1 MAEDKLDK
9 ELEELSDS
17 NVQEDEGIE
26 KGTGLSE
33 EDVMLLLKQ
42 KKVEHL
48 QLENE
53 LFRQTIENE
62 KQNRGQ
68 RKDFAMKI
76 FDFMSLYMFVVFF
89 FLLLDGVTCW
99 NFNLSE
105 NILLTLLGTT
115 TANVIGVFTFVAK
128 YLFPTKNKM

>member
-53 LFRQTIENE
+53 LFR
-62 KQNRGQ
+62 
-68 RKDFAMKI
+68 
-76 FDFMSLYMFVVFF
+76 
-89 FLLLDGVTCW
+89 
-99 NFNLSE
+99 
-105 NILLTLLGTT
+105 
-115 TANVIGVFTFVAK
+115 
-128 YLFPTKNKM
+128 